1 VGGNDVDN
9 QILALLNSLP
19 GVAKALRAQLG
30 EKEPSDNPITSAE
43 LEILKSQ
50 EFIYTGGEIPG
61 GKDGGRVG
69 YQVGGGVETEE
80 GVPMVMTY
88 DQLRDK
94 LPPFITDDIVK
105 LIAHSPEAF
114 KDFANIETQ
123 QDVEE
128 FNDKYDVNL
137 VLPDQEQMDYAMP
150 SNIEAEETASSVPV
164 PPAVA
169 ANPQMPMQTGTGQLT
184 PTETALLD
192 PTEQAIRMRNR

>member
-1 VGGNDVDN
+1 MGALGG
-9 QILALLNSLP
+9 
-19 GVAKALRAQLG
+19 GG
-30 EKEPSDNPITSAE
+30 AE
-43 LEILKSQ
+43 
-50 EFIYTGGEIPG
+50 
-61 GKDGGRVG
+61 GGRVG
-69 YQVGGGVETEE
+69 YQGGGGVETEE

-137 VLPDQEQMDYAMP
+137 VLPDPEQMDYAMP
-150 SNIEAEETASSVPV
+150 NNTAAQEPAATPVPV